1 MIQVMT
7 SANHWSI
14 VSFILDMQ
22 MQLVNFGVILDK
34 LMSMFCV
41 ICLIFVMF
49 IYNLLLVLDVLHSM
63 LYQD

>member
-1 MIQVMT
+1 
-7 SANHWSI
+7 
-14 VSFILDMQ
+14 MQ